1 MKSHGSARKDTIIP
15 ISTAVRGLDG
25 REMHEIFIPKNTN
38 VGIGTLN
45 VNRDPSIWG
54 QDSREWKPERW
65 LSPVRGVAD
74 TRVPG
79 VYSNMCVQ

>member
-1 MKSHGSARKDTIIP
+1 MRSHGSALKDTVIP
-15 ISTAVRGLDG
+15 LSTAVRGLDG
-25 REMHEIFIPKNTN
+25 REMHEIFIPKNTE
-38 VGIGTLN
+38 VGIGILN

-65 LSPVRGVAD
+65 LDPVRGAANA
-74 TRVPG
+74 RVPG